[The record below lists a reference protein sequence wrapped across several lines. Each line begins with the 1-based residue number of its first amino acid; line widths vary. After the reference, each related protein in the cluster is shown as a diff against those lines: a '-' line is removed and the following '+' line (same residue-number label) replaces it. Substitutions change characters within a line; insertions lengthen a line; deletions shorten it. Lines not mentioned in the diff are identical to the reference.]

1 MDSSLLNF
9 LSSTPVFITL
19 TREEIEKLSPMVTE
33 EEIAASSYVF
43 LEEEDAH
50 HFYILREGSL
60 RAMIGGKLLATI
72 RPGYFFGEIAV
83 LNESYRTGSVYAEE
97 NSRIIKIDGKK
108 LLDGNSVPVDVAFRI
123 LKELI
128 KPLVSLHYTND
139 LFRRTKDIIRSGES
153 DKVEFKSTLRFNL
166 YTGKFGK
173 EIEHAALKTIAAFL
187 NAWGGI
193 LFIGVDDKQDIL
205 GLDNDAFENDDKALL
220 HLTQLINDR
229 LGSHFM
235 QFVNCSVETVDSK
248 KIMRIDVSPSNQPA
262 YLTTNNEEFFY
273 VRTGPSTTDL
283 KPSMI
288 YDYIDNRFFRPRAS
302 LNSPSLP

>member
-1 MDSSLLNF
+1 MNLSLLDF
-9 LSSTPVFITL
+9 LSSNPLFTNL
-19 TREEIEKLSPMVTE
+19 NRDEIEKLSPMITE
-33 EEIAASSYVF
+33 EEISASSYIF
-43 LEEEDAH
+43 LEEEEAH
-50 HFYILREGSL
+50 HFYILREGML
-60 RAMIGGKLLATI
+60 RAMIGGKLLASV
-72 RPGYFFGEIAV
+72 RPGNVFGEIAV

-97 NSRIIKIDGKK
+97 NSRIVRINGRD
-108 LLDGNSVPVDVAFRI
+108 LLDGNSVPADIAFRI

-187 NAWGGI
+187 NTWGGI
-193 LFIGVDDKQDIL
+193 LFIGVDDQQNIT
-205 GLDNDAFENDDKALL
+205 GLDNDKFENDDRALL
-220 HLTQLINDR
+220 HLTQMIIDR

-235 QFVNCSVETVDSK
+235 QFINCTVETVDSK
-248 KIMRIDVSPSNQPA
+248 KIMRIDVSPSNRPA
-262 YLTTNNEEFFY
+262 YLTGNNEEFFY

-288 YDYIDNRFFRPRAS
+288 YDYIDNRFFRPRA
-302 LNSPSLP
+302 